1 MEKEVVDYQKII
13 RSKYRKLLR
22 LAEKRGGDKEDL
34 SLIRKAYKVSADAH
48 KGVFRKSGEPYITHP
63 LEVALIVSE
72 EIGLGPKSI
81 AAALLH
87 DVVED
92 SEYTNDQISHMFG
105 ESIAYIVSG
114 LTKIQGIFDNQ
125 SSSMQVENFR
135 KLLLSISDD
144 VRVILIKMADRLH
157 NMRTL
162 EDIHY
167 AKQLKTASETL
178 YIFAP
183 LAHRMGLYYIKS
195 EFEDLGLK
203 YTEQDVYKE
212 IAEKLDDFEQNDS
225 DYLKRF
231 SSDIYSLLSSE
242 AFDFSIKTR
251 TKGIFS
257 IRRKMINQGISFEEV
272 YDKYALR
279 ILLDAGPKR
288 EKGEIWRAYSIITSV
303 FKANPRRLRDWITS
317 PKANGYESLHIT
329 VMGPEGHW
337 IEIQIRSNRMDLEA
351 ERGYAAHWR
360 YKEDDSGNTALDEWL
375 STIREN
381 IENQEGNALDFVD
394 KFKLQLFSEEIFAFT
409 PQGKMLTLPKH
420 STPIDFA
427 FEIHTDLGMKI
438 LGAKANGKLVPLSYE
453 LQSGDQIQIL
463 SSDSQTPNEQW
474 INWAVTPKARTTIR
488 HFIKNEEKKS
498 VDRGER
504 LLRRVMKKAKFDWNQ
519 SRVQRMLNHFGIN
532 APSDLYSRFGS
543 GKYHGEHIRN
553 FIQEESGS
561 FYQYLRK
568 RFKPKASKLR
578 DVSIDSGRIVFGPDS
593 VILDHD
599 MSECCRPI
607 QNDPIF
613 GFIEDDGI
621 KVHRTDCPEAINLQG
636 RFAEKVIVAQWA
648 KNASGNFNATL
659 KFSGVDSS
667 GLLLKVSQ
675 VISNEMN
682 MDIISLHING
692 SEGVFSGTISVS
704 VSDRRQLSQLATNLR
719 SIKGIDIVEREVNK
733 VR

>member
-162 EDIHY
+162 EDVHY

-568 RFKPKASKLR
+568 RFKPKPSKLR

>member
-162 EDIHY
+162 EDVHY

-648 KNASGNFNATL
+648 KNASGDFNATL

-733 VR
+733 VK

>member
-162 EDIHY
+162 EDVHY

-568 RFKPKASKLR
+568 RFKPKPSKLR

-648 KNASGNFNATL
+648 KNASGDFNATL

-704 VSDRRQLSQLATNLR
+704 VLDRRQLSQLATNLR

-733 VR
+733 VK

>member
-568 RFKPKASKLR
+568 RFKPKPSKLR

-733 VR
+733 VK

>member
-568 RFKPKASKLR
+568 RFKPKPSKLR